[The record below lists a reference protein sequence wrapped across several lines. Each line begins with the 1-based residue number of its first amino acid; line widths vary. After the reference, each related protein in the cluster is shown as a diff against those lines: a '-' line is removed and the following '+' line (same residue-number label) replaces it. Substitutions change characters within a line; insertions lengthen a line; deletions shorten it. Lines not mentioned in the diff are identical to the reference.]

1 VASVEQLVISK
12 ILEEQS
18 LSEAAKSG
26 IKPVHFA
33 AEWEEIFLWVM
44 QYNQKHSAVPS
55 VRAFGAQYGDVDI
68 VDTHDETFS
77 GLFEELMDAYRKRV
91 MVSAVAEAMPKL
103 ESDDI
108 AAAMEMLSKGLQKAS
123 TETTRLRDV
132 NFIDTWEERYA
143 KYEYMR
149 AHPNELLG
157 IPTGFVGLDKITQ
170 GLRKQQFVV
179 MAGEPKRGKSIIAM
193 IIAQACHI
201 HGLRPALI
209 SFEMSAAEQASRYDA
224 LMAKVSYTR
233 ILNGDLSEKEMER
246 IKRSMILRKNMQPFM
261 VSEDSSSLTTLS
273 ALAGKIQEYQP
284 DLLIVDGMYL
294 MDDEN
299 GEVKG
304 SPQALTNIS
313 RGMKRL
319 CQRFDIPILGTTQVL
334 ASKVQNKRTRAVTG
348 DSLGYTSAFLQ
359 DTDLLLGV
367 ERNPD
372 IDNQAIVRVVES
384 RSSARGEVHVQ
395 WDWET
400 MEFEE
405 IFDEDLDELDPSYD

>member
-1 VASVEQLVISK
+1 VASVEQLVVSK

-18 LSEAAKSG
+18 LTEASKSG

-33 AEWEEIFLWVM
+33 AEWEDIYLWIM
-44 QYNQKHSAVPS
+44 DYHQRHGAVPS
-55 VRAFGAQYGDVDI
+55 VRAFNSQYGDIDV
-68 VDTHDETFS
+68 VDTAVETFS

-91 MVSAVAEAMPKL
+91 MVTAVSEAMPKL
-103 ESDDI
+103 ENDQTNE
-108 AAAMEMLSKGLQKAS
+108 AMSVLSKGLQKAS
-123 TETTRLRDV
+123 TETSRLRDV
-132 NFIDTWEERYA
+132 NFVDTWQERYS

-157 IPTGFVGLDKITQ
+157 IPTGFIGLDKITQ
-170 GLRKQQFVV
+170 GFRKQQFIVA
-179 MAGEPKRGKSIIAM
+179 AGEPKRGKSLIALIIAW
-193 IIAQACHI
+193 ACHN
-201 HGLRPALI
+201 HGLRPALV

-224 LMAKVSYTR
+224 LVAKVSYTR

-246 IKRSMILRKNMQPFM
+246 IYRSMVLRKNMQPFI
-261 VSEDSSSLTTLS
+261 VSEDSTSLTTLS

-284 DLLIVDGMYL
+284 DLFIVDGMYL

-299 GEVKG
+299 GEAKG
-304 SPQALTNIS
+304 TPQALTNIS

-319 CQRFDIPILGTTQVL
+319 CQRFDIPIIGTTQVL

-372 IDNQAIVRVVES
+372 IDNQSIIRVVES
-384 RSSARGEVHVQ
+384 RSSARGEVHIQ

-405 IFDEDLDELDPSYD
+405 IFDDDRDELDPSFD